1 MEQENQFNYPD
12 METEI
17 MSSAPSP
24 ASLEE
29 LQKPE
34 QPEQPEQSEQ
44 PKESLSNKK
53 PEPETVEVSEQAKK
67 KILQFIQPQ
76 ESKYHHF
83 QFKNQANIDKL
94 TNVLQNIPEHN
105 ITVSYGIPQSTPDI
119 TLTENGQTVGKLH
132 LLLCDR
138 RDANK
143 PEKYYV
149 KIYFYH
155 FTNST
160 LQDAVKSALVSFFES
175 YASQSNNTT
184 KNIVERG
191 GKYNRKI
198 QKRKTQ
204 KRKQSNNR
212 KKTNRRR

>member
-1 MEQENQFNYPD
+1 MSQEDDQFNFPD

-17 MSSAPSP
+17 VTSAPP
-24 ASLEE
+24 PEPEIKEE
-29 LQKPE
+29 PE
-34 QPEQPEQSEQ
+34 IQEPI
-44 PKESLSNKK
+44 KANKK
-53 PEPETVEVSEQAKK
+53 PEPETVEISEQAKK
-67 KILQFIQPQ
+67 KILQFVQPQ

-83 QFKNQANIDKL
+83 QFKNQTNTDKL
-94 TNVLQNIPEHN
+94 TNTLQRIPGHS

-119 TLTENGQTVGKLH
+119 TLSENGQIVGKIH

-149 KIYFYH
+149 KFYFYH
-155 FTNST
+155 FTDSA
-160 LQDAVKSALVSFFES
+160 LQNTVKSALVSFFES
-175 YASQSNNTT
+175 YMSQSNNTT
-184 KNIVERG
+184 KNLNNNVIERG
-191 GKYNRKI
+191 GKYNRKM

-212 KKTNRRR
+212 KKTNKRR